1 VTHDDDWPLLTPG
14 SGDVDVAVLDTAA
27 RDAEHRSGFLLA
39 HLSDPHVPTS
49 LSAWPWAMFN
59 KRIFGYLHWR
69 FLRARIHRIEVLDA
83 LRDDL
88 IRIAPDHVAV
98 TGDIV
103 NISLPT
109 EFTRTG
115 LWLRSLGSPSD
126 VTIVPGNHDAYV
138 AVSWDRS
145 WAAWRDFMAPDQAGL
160 AAPPS
165 PDRDWFPFV
174 RRRGPVVIIGV
185 STAIP
190 TAPGHASG
198 EIGPGQLQRLASCL
212 AAVCDLGVFRV
223 VLLHHPPLAD
233 IGPIHKSLT
242 DAADFQR
249 VIAQQGAELILHGH
263 EHRFRFN
270 ELRGPL
276 GSVPVFGVPSA
287 SMLPS
292 DSSIAAGQY
301 HLHRIE
307 QQTGGWLLETHM
319 RTYRAEL
326 GHFVETERKQLILN
340 RAVRSD
346 TPARFSATTSS

>member
-1 VTHDDDWPLLTPG
+1 VTHDYDRPLLTPG
-14 SGDVDVAVLDTAA
+14 GVDGGVAVLDTAA

-49 LSAWPWAMFN
+49 LAAWPWAMFN

-69 FLRARIHRIEVLDA
+69 LLRARVHRIEVLHA

-88 IRIAPDHVAV
+88 IRTAPDHVAV

-126 VTIVPGNHDAYV
+126 VTVVPGNHDAYV
-138 AVSWDRS
+138 AVSWHRS
-145 WAAWRDFMAPDQAGL
+145 WAAWRDFMTTDQAEQ

-165 PDRDWFPFV
+165 PDGDWFPFV
-174 RRRGPVVIIGV
+174 RRRGPVAIIGL

-198 EIGPGQLQRLASCL
+198 EIGRGQLQRLASCL
-212 AAVCDLGVFRV
+212 AVLGESKLFRV
-223 VLLHHPPLAD
+223 VLLHHPPLAN
-233 IGPIHKSLT
+233 IALKHKSLT
-242 DAADFQR
+242 DAADFQS
-249 VIAQQGAELILHGH
+249 VIAQEGAELILHGH

-287 SMLPS
+287 SMFPC
-292 DSSIAAGQY
+292 DASIAAGQY

-307 QQTGGWLLETHM
+307 QQGDSWLIETHM
-319 RTYRAEL
+319 RTYRADP
-326 GHFVETERKQLILN
+326 GHFVETERKQLVLN
-340 RAVRSD
+340 RAVRSE
-346 TPARFSATTSS
+346 TSPRPTATTAP

>member
-1 VTHDDDWPLLTPG
+1 VTHDDDRLPLTPG
-14 SGDVDVAVLDTAA
+14 IGQGGVAVVDTVA
-27 RDAEHRSGFLLA
+27 RDAESRSGFLLA

-49 LSAWPWAMFN
+49 LAAWPWAMFN

-69 FLRARIHRIEVLDA
+69 LLRARVHRIEVLDA

-88 IRIAPDHVAV
+88 VRAAPDHVAV

-126 VTIVPGNHDAYV
+126 VTVVPGNHDAYV

-145 WAAWRDFMAPDQAGL
+145 WAAWRDFMTTDQAEQT
-160 AAPPS
+160 AHPS
-165 PDRDWFPFV
+165 PDGDWFPIV
-174 RRRGPVVIIGV
+174 RRRGPVAIIGV
-185 STAIP
+185 STAVP
-190 TAPGHASG
+190 TAPGYASG
-198 EIGPGQLQRLASCL
+198 EIGRAQLQRLASCL
-212 AAVCDLGVFRV
+212 AAVGESKLFRV
-223 VLLHHPPLAD
+223 VLVHHPPTAD
-233 IGPIHKSLT
+233 TALKHKSLT

-249 VIAQQGAELILHGH
+249 VIAQEGAELILHGH
-263 EHRFRFN
+263 EHRFRFH

-276 GSVPVFGVPSA
+276 GPVPVYGVPSA
-287 SMLPS
+287 SMFPS
-292 DSSIAAGQY
+292 EVSIAAGQY

-307 QQTGGWLLETHM
+307 WQGDNWLIETHM
-319 RTYRAEL
+319 RTYRADL
-326 GHFVETERKQLILN
+326 GHFVETERKQLVLN

-346 TPARFSATTSS
+346 ALARSTATTTP